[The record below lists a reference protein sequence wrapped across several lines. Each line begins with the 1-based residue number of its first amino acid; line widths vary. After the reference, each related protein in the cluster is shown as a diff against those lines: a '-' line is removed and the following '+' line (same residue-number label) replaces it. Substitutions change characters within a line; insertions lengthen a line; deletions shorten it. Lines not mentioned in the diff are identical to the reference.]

1 MMKRFE
7 NFKITYLVDNFL
19 DSSKIKI
26 FMHVSLSLKDI
37 NLPFQVSVYN
47 LIR

>member
-19 DSSKIKI
+19 DSSKINSCTLAY
-26 FMHVSLSLKDI
+26 H
-37 NLPFQVSVYN
+37 
-47 LIR
+47 